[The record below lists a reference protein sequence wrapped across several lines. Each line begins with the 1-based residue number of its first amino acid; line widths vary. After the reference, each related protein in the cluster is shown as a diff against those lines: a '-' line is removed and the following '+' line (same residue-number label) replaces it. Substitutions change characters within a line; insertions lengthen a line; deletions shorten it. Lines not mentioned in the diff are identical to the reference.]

1 MGLNPEVS
9 DDALRAKCRG
19 MKPKININ
27 DVDLIAYDFD
37 GVMTDNKVI
46 ISENG
51 KESVVVNRSDGLAI
65 SKIKEMKIP
74 QLILSE
80 EINNIVKIR
89 ARKLNIP
96 VLSGVKDKK
105 NVITS
110 YCNRKNIDLKKV
122 VFVGNDI
129 SDSEVMKIVG
139 YPIAPQDAYKIIK
152 EKAILI
158 TRAKGGEGVIREL
171 YDILEGKPGH
181 GKNS

>member
-1 MGLNPEVS
+1 
-9 DDALRAKCRG
+9 

-27 DVDLIAYDFD
+27 DVRLIVYDFD

-46 ISENG
+46 ISEDG

-65 SKIKEMKIP
+65 SKIREMKIP
-74 QLILSE
+74 QLIVSS
-80 EINNIVKIR
+80 EINKIVKIR

-105 NVITS
+105 DVIIS

-122 VFVGNDI
+122 IFVGNDI

-152 EKAILI
+152 GKAMII
-158 TRAKGGEGVIREL
+158 TKTKGGEGVIREI
-171 YDILEGKPGH
+171 YDILESKPGH
-181 GKNS
+181 EKDS